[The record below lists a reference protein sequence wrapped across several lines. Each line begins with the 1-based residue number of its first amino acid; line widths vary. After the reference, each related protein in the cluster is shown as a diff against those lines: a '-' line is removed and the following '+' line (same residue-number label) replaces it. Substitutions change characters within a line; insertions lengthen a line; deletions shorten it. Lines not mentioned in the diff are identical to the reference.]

1 MEEIGVRT
9 TAVPHAATSPN
20 LPNSS
25 IETGRFSTFR
35 PRSTAICCSA
45 RLVIDGRIESECG
58 VT

>member
-1 MEEIGVRT
+1 MRT